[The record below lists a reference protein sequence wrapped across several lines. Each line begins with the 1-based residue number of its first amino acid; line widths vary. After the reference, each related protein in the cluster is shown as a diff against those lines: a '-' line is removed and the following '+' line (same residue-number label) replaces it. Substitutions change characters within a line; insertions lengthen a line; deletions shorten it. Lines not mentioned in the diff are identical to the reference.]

1 MKHIVFLILMAAFM
15 QQGLAQDNDRINA
28 FKVGIFTQQMGLT
41 TAESQ
46 VFWPMYNEYEA
57 EKEALRSQYNLK
69 GQFRRIDTMSD
80 EETETLILKHFER
93 DEKELQLKRTYFE
106 KFKTILPIKK
116 VAKIYKAER
125 VFKQKLV
132 QEMRRRRKG

>member
-1 MKHIVFLILMAAFM
+1 MKHIVFLILMTAFI
-15 QQGLAQDNDRINA
+15 QQGLAQDNDKINA
-28 FKVGIFTQQMGLT
+28 FKVGIFTQQMDLT

-57 EKEALRSQYNLK
+57 KKETLRSQYNLK
-69 GQFRRIDTMSD
+69 GQFRKIDTMSD
-80 EETETLILKHFER
+80 GETETLILKHFER
-93 DEKELQLKRTYFE
+93 EEKELALKRTYFE